1 MANPLLS
8 TTNWPAVRAAL
19 DVSLDDKQL
28 PDSIIGMDI
37 YSGRAVREV
46 TARVEGATALTGDSE
61 KRVIAAAVFLTAAN
75 IAPALPS
82 IMRAESQHLA
92 IQRKEVDWNKRAA
105 DLRQAAEDEI
115 AELLEPDTAGAYRPT
130 MMARAKGRRG
140 L

>member
-115 AELLEPDTAGAYRPT
+115 AELLEPDTAVAYRPT